1 MIERGKGHIL
11 VGAGTNGAGKSSIV
25 QPYLTRGGEYFNP
38 DQYTSGLVAAGMPLQ
53 EANPAAWKYGY
64 ETLQRTIDEGG
75 RYAFETTLGAKT
87 IPFELMRALAM
98 GCKLDLFFVGLASVE
113 LHLQRVAE
121 RVRRGGHDI
130 PEAKVRERYDN
141 SRHNLLQFIGTAAN
155 MRIWD
160 NSTQTKDGRPIP
172 IEIFSIKNRTLH
184 LGKHMSLAQV
194 PDWAKPLL
202 VRAIKMVKSD
212 LDG

>member
-1 MIERGKGHIL
+1 MIARGKGHIL

-25 QPYLTRGGEYFNP
+25 QPYLTKDGEYFNP
-38 DQYTSGLVAAGMPLQ
+38 DQYTGGLVAAGMPLQ

-98 GCKLDLFFVGLASVE
+98 GCKLDLYFVGLANVE
-113 LHLQRVAE
+113 LHLQRVAQ

-130 PEAKVRERYDN
+130 PEDKVRERYDN
-141 SRHNLLQFIGTAAN
+141 SRNNLLQFIGTAAN
-155 MRIWD
+155 MRVWD
-160 NSTQTKDGRPIP
+160 NSAQTMDGRPNP
-172 IEIFSIKNRTLH
+172 IEIFSIKNRTLQ

-202 VRAIKMVKSD
+202 TRAIKMVKSD
-212 LDG
+212 LDV